1 MIQLLIQFQKYI
13 LSTIYIS
20 FLSTS
25 FPTESDSKVSMNSSR
40 RYDSSHVF
48 VTWFRST
55 QIHTLT
61 HIRLSIRKRI
71 VSIFHPCFLRRRS
84 WGIWRIQPSA
94 ENGENEREGK
104 KEEKDTERERKI
116 EIEFFFFWSLAS
128 REREIEISRR
138 WYYVT
143 ATVS

>member
-13 LSTIYIS
+13 LSIYIS